1 MWTIE
6 TFNAFYP
13 QTFAQKYFI
22 PLMGLFPLLLSI
34 ATFVYDYYSGFAT
47 DGYFSCVPFLPFYCM
62 SGIMDLAGLSR
73 NEKMSFGFFQAQK
86 TIVNKQTEENRL
98 SNSTF
103 HWSDIELT
111 IIYHAKAFAV
121 GVIEKVSNLLFTL
134 SDNSSTPLPAYEV
147 SPAVSHPFTDA
158 FKLPPCPTPTWI
170 NDTHYL
176 VPKSLNCSWAPD
188 QVWPLTNFS
197 VLYLYTSSKVF
208 LNSPSF
214 ICSDLSKVAFIV

>member
-1 MWTIE
+1 MRDLQLTGDELLMWTIE

-47 DGYFSCVPFLPFYCM
+47 DEFFPVCLFYLFIVCQESWIW
-62 SGIMDLAGLSR
+62 SGCQETRRCRVA
-73 NEKMSFGFFQAQK
+73 FFQAQK

-134 SDNSSTPLPAYEV
+134 SDNSSTPLPAYDV
-147 SPAVSHPFTDA
+147 SPAAVSRPFTDA

-176 VPKSLNCSWAPD
+176 VLKSLNCSWAPD
-188 QVWPLTNFS
+188 QVWSLTNFS
-197 VLYLYTSSKVF
+197 VWFFVHKF
-208 LNSPSF
+208 
-214 ICSDLSKVAFIV
+214 